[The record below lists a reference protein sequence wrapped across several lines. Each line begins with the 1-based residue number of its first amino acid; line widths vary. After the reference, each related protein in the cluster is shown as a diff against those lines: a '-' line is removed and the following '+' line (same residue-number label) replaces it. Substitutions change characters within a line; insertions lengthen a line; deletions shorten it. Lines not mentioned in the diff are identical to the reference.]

1 MYACCSERFP
11 HKRGSWGGR
20 CREVAAWVL
29 PSALLTLMPKCPACV
44 AAYVAVWT
52 GLGLSFTTA
61 SYLRTVLLI
70 FCIAS
75 LLYLVVT
82 RIGWFLG
89 FTTPKERR
97 QRR

>member
-1 MYACCSERFP
+1 MNACCSDRFL
-11 HKRGSWGGR
+11 HKQGSWGGS

-61 SYLRTVLLI
+61 FHLRTHLLF
-70 FCIAS
+70 FCVAS

-82 RIGWFLG
+82 RLGRFLR
-89 FTTPKERR
+89 FTAPKERR
-97 QRR
+97 LQR